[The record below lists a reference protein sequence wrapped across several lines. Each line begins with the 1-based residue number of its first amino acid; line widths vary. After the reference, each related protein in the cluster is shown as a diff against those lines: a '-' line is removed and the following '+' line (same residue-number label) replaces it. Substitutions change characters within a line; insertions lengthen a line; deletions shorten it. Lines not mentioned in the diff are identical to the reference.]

1 MSTNPLERIPKRS
14 PKTNVTDLNEFA
26 KTAGSTAA
34 SAAYPIMLGLT
45 GEDTG
50 DEWYEDLAYGAVPG
64 GALVQR
70 AKTGTIPGLLD
81 MLPGDLGAG
90 ARLAMLPIAKF
101 GAEEITKGAA
111 RMGKSAR
118 NTEKALAKES
128 GDSPYVFYHR
138 TSKDHVDD
146 IKREGLNRNSRNK
159 GENTWDS
166 DELPDVNWLS
176 PSPSNIPVLRWPLY
190 NKPETVAQFKVTLPR
205 DFYDNAI
212 KYHFPD
218 GRGYGTAE
226 MVKKGDFGISQEDN
240 YPIIMLGDDVPPQF
254 LEEMPLDEVRE
265 LVKAEDNT
273 ENLINILNGTYSS
286 VNQEVLDRMV
296 REHPDLFSR
305 MNRVADNEW
314 GDIEFKKVD
323 RSLGDEL
330 NSMTIP
336 VSERYENNS
345 KSIEEGLELAN
356 QRIAWLNDGNRD
368 YFEEGTTPYSILH
381 DELRRLQIQ
390 AGMDDN
396 GDIVKKKYYRPESKV
411 TDLYEGEATSPRRPD
426 IFEVVPGPGKIQPG
440 AVSRGLTEDT
450 SPRLV
455 DAVRQLYN
463 RFGRG
468 GKTDTKT
475 LREAIKGSAN
485 PTKTLEFLLNSENVG
500 DVVENMLTT
509 TNYGH
514 IGRVPYTADARRD
527 GLQAIYKR
535 TLPGIYNVSYRESI
549 DNGATDAE
557 ARKYALD
564 AVKYWMKE
572 RSAEGITQGHTS
584 VGDLISP

>member
-14 PKTNVTDLNEFA
+14 PKTSATDLNEFA

-81 MLPGDLGAG
+81 MLPGDVGAG
-90 ARLAMLPIAKF
+90 VRLAMLPIAKF
-101 GAEEITKGAA
+101 GAEEIAKGAA

-118 NTEKALAKES
+118 NTEKALVKES
-128 GDSPYVFYHR
+128 GDNPYVFYHR
-138 TSKDHVDD
+138 TSKEHVDD

-176 PSPSNIPVLRWPLY
+176 PSPSNIPVLRWPLH

-212 KYHFPD
+212 KYRFPD

-226 MVKKGDFGISQEDN
+226 MVKKGDLGISQEAN

-265 LVKAEDNT
+265 LVKAEDKT
-273 ENLINILNGTYSS
+273 EDLINILNGNYQS
-286 VNQEVLDRMV
+286 VNQEVFDRMV

-305 MNRVADNEW
+305 MNRMADNDW
-314 GDIEFKKVD
+314 GDIEFKKMD

-336 VSERYENNS
+336 VSERYENNAEY
-345 KSIEEGLELAN
+345 INEQLENAN
-356 QRIAWLNDGNRD
+356 HGINWILNHPKAEVESGR
-368 YFEEGTTPYSILH
+368 TPYDIMHETLTGIRNWVGG
-381 DELRRLQIQ
+381 DE
-390 AGMDDN
+390 G
-396 GDIVKKKYYRPESKV
+396 GDIVKKKYYRPESKI
-411 TDLYEGEATSPRRPD
+411 TDVYEGEATSPRKPD
-426 IFEVVPGPGKIQPG
+426 ILETVPGPEKIQPG
-440 AVSRGLTEDT
+440 AVSRGLTEDA
-450 SPRLV
+450 SPQLV
-455 DAVRQLYN
+455 NTVRQLYN
-463 RFGRG
+463 RFGGG
-468 GKTDTKT
+468 GKTDTKS

-557 ARKYALD
+557 ARRYALD
-564 AVKYWMKE
+564 AVKYWIKE
-572 RSAEGITQGHTS
+572 RSAEGASQGHIS

>member
-14 PKTNVTDLNEFA
+14 PKTSATDLNEFA
-26 KTAGSTAA
+26 KTAGSAAA

-81 MLPGDLGAG
+81 MLPGELGAG

-101 GAEEITKGAA
+101 GAEEIAKGAA

-118 NTEKALAKES
+118 NTEKALVKES
-128 GDSPYVFYHR
+128 GDNPYVFYHR
-138 TSKDHVDD
+138 TSKEHADD
-146 IKREGLNRNSRNK
+146 IKREGLDRNSRNK

-176 PSPSNIPVLRWPLY
+176 PSPSNIPVLRWPLH

-226 MVKKGDFGISQEDN
+226 MVKKGDLGISQEAN

-265 LVKAEDNT
+265 LVKAEDKT
-273 ENLINILNGTYSS
+273 EDLINILNGNYQP
-286 VNQEVLDRMV
+286 VNQEVFDRMV

-305 MNRVADNEW
+305 MNRMADNDW
-314 GDIEFKKVD
+314 GDIEFKKMD

-336 VSERYENNS
+336 VSERYENNTEY
-345 KSIEEGLELAN
+345 INEQLENAN
-356 QRIAWLNDGNRD
+356 HGINWILNHPKAEVESGR
-368 YFEEGTTPYSILH
+368 TPYDIMHETLTGIRNWVGG
-381 DELRRLQIQ
+381 DK
-390 AGMDDN
+390 G
-396 GDIVKKKYYRPESKV
+396 GDIVKKKYYRPESKI
-411 TDLYEGEATSPRRPD
+411 TDVYKGKATSPRKPD
-426 IFEVVPGPGKIQPG
+426 ILETVPGPEKIQPG
-440 AVSRGLTEDT
+440 AVSRGLTEDA
-450 SPRLV
+450 SLQLV
-455 DAVRQLYN
+455 NAVRQLYN
-463 RFGRG
+463 RFGGG
-468 GKTDTKT
+468 GKTDTKS

-514 IGRVPYTADARRD
+514 IGRIPYTADARRD

-549 DNGATDAE
+549 NNGATDAE
-557 ARKYALD
+557 ARRYALD
-564 AVKYWMKE
+564 AVKYWIKE
-572 RSAEGITQGHTS
+572 RSAEGVSQGHTS